1 MMRRVQSPT
10 REAIFRRLVLW
21 LSVGLLSTVLS
32 AWGVAAHGVRLDP
45 REVVTL
51 LPKDTV
57 PAILDPTPFLVPADM
72 ARGVRDSD
80 QVLGVV
86 IGEESRAYPI
96 AFLSWHEIVNDT
108 VSGVPIVATWSPL
121 CFSGIV
127 YAREHR
133 GQIFTFGASGKL
145 WANGLLMYDH
155 QTDSLWS
162 QLTGQA
168 ITGPVQ
174 GTALQMLAATQTS
187 WGTWKRLHRGTLVLD
202 PSKSPYQRDY
212 NADPYE
218 GYYASEDAGVIA
230 PQRLDQRLPRKALI
244 VGLRLDGQVKAYPL
258 TRLRTQPVVNDTI
271 AQTAVVVAFHE
282 RAATGVVFNRRVGD
296 RELTFAPAVSDVG
309 EPLTM
314 RDAQTGSLWSRLD
327 GRAIEGPLRGE
338 RLAQVPSTYAFWF
351 AWKDYY
357 PDSAIYGEDARPEA
371 GR

>member
-1 MMRRVQSPT
+1 MMRRAQSLAWK
-10 REAIFRRLVLW
+10 AICRQFALW
-21 LSVGLLSTVLS
+21 LSVGLLGSTLS
-32 AWGVAAHGVRLDP
+32 AWGVAAQGGRLDP
-45 REVVTL
+45 QEVVTL

-57 PAILDPTPFLVPADM
+57 PAILDPAPSLVPADM
-72 ARGVRDSD
+72 AHGVRDSD

-127 YAREHR
+127 YARKHQ
-133 GQIFTFGASGKL
+133 GQPFTFGVSGKL

-162 QLTGQA
+162 QLTGRA
-168 ITGPVQ
+168 VAGPEQ
-174 GTALQMLAATQTS
+174 GTALRMLAATQTS
-187 WGTWKRLHRGTLVLD
+187 WEAWKRLHRRTLVLD
-202 PSKSPYQRDY
+202 PGKSPYRRDY

-218 GYYASEDAGVIA
+218 GYYASGDTGVIA
-230 PQRLDQRLPRKALI
+230 PQRVDHRLPPKAVI
-244 VGLRLDGQVKAYPL
+244 VGLRLDNEVKAYPWIY
-258 TRLRTQPVVNDTI
+258 LRKQPVINDTI
-271 AQTAVVVAFHE
+271 ARTAVVVAFDE
-282 RAATGVVFNRRVGD
+282 RSATGVVFNRRVGGH
-296 RELTFAPAVSDVG
+296 ELTFMPAVRDVG
-309 EPLTM
+309 GPSAM

-351 AWKDYY
+351 AWKEYY
-357 PDSAIYGEDARPEA
+357 PESAVYGEDARPAA